1 MRKIP
6 KVFFANALSHC
17 LSASPFLFHFLLV
30 STACLLVRL
39 FDVLAMT
46 SLHRRQSGVHL
57 SAIVRFYWRFR
68 FYALNFSRYV
78 CLWESKCKLIIWD
91 EKLNFSIKFIRSFS
105 STSRLYLLGGFT
117 FTLASQ
123 CERSCMEHGHN
134 MLATVEL
141 SSCDWLFK

>member
-6 KVFFANALSHC
+6 KVFFANTLSHC

-68 FYALNFSRYV
+68 FYALNVSRYV
-78 CLWESKCKLIIWD
+78 CVWESKCKLIIWD
-91 EKLNFSIKFIRSFS
+91 EKLNFSIKFISFILEHFQ
-105 STSRLYLLGGFT
+105 TLFAWGFA

-134 MLATVEL
+134 VLATVEL
-141 SSCDWLFK
+141 SSWDWLFK